1 LAKGGST
8 FGAAAGV
15 GKPPEAKAPDLTKSI
30 VASAAAGVGAIPKF
44 AEGVTNF
51 VGGAALVGE
60 RGAEL
65 VTLPRGSNVLPA
77 NQTKNVL
84 NNSGGNKTYNVNVTT
99 AATNAQEVGIQVQ
112 RELARS
118 AALSM

>member
-1 LAKGGST
+1 M
-8 FGAAAGV
+8 
-15 GKPPEAKAPDLTKSI
+15 
-30 VASAAAGVGAIPKF
+30 
-44 AEGVTNF
+44 
-51 VGGAALVGE
+51 ALVGE

-99 AATNAQEVGIQVQ
+99 GSGNATEIALQIQ
-112 RELARS
+112 REMARS
-118 AALSM
+118 AALSL

>member
-1 LAKGGST
+1 MLKLLGAST
-8 FGAAAGV
+8 
-15 GKPPEAKAPDLTKSI
+15 L
-30 VASAAAGVGAIPKF
+30 PKF
-44 AEGVTNF
+44 ARGVTNF

-60 RGAEL
+60 KGAEL

-99 AATNAQEVGIQVQ
+99 GSGNATEIALQIQ
-112 RELARS
+112 REMARS